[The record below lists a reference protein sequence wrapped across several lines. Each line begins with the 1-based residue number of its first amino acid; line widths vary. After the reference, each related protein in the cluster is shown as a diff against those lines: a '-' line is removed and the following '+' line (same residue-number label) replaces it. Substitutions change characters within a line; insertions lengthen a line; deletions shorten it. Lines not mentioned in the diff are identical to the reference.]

1 MARAAPFGHRGGKRG
16 GAKANG
22 AKPDGAKPS
31 GAASATAVGAGPM
44 MNPHG
49 PRMVGAS
56 STPGLPEPDERL
68 GQGLRALKGLG
79 PYLWPRDSLEL
90 RARVVL
96 ALALLIAGKLVNIAI
111 PFLYKDAVDALT
123 VKSPGAIAVPI
134 AVILAYGGA
143 RVLSQ
148 SFNELRNAVFAKVG
162 QRAVRL
168 IALAA
173 FRHIHSLSLR
183 FHLERRTGGLARAVE
198 RGTAGIEFLLS
209 FMLFNIVPT
218 VFEIV
223 VVCAILWRLYNW
235 AFAAVTLATI
245 VAYIG
250 FTFLMTDWR
259 IRFRREMNTRNSEA
273 NTKSV
278 DSLLNFET
286 VKYFANEAHEAERY
300 DHALSAYERAAVR
313 SETTLA
319 LLNVGQGVIIAG
331 GLIGVMT
338 LAAQGV
344 AAGIMTVGDFV
355 LVNAYLLQLYMP
367 LNFLGVV
374 YRNIKQS
381 LTDLEQMMALLKVAP
396 EIDDRP
402 GAPALSVREGTLAFR
417 HVDFRYDPR
426 RAILGDVDF
435 AVAPGATLAVVGPSG
450 AGKSTIARLLFRF
463 YDVDEGTIEIDGQDI
478 REVTQDSL
486 RRAIGVVPQDTV
498 LFNDTIY
505 YNIAYGRPGASRA
518 EIEAAARRAHI
529 HDFIASLPDG
539 YETVVGERGLKLS
552 GGEKQRVAIAR
563 VVLKAPKILIFDE
576 ATSALDTK
584 TEREIQASLAEV
596 ATNHTTLVIAHRL
609 STVVDADQILVL
621 DGGRIV
627 ERGHHRELLARG
639 GVYAAM
645 WARQQEA
652 AAREAALAAN

>member
-1 MARAAPFGHRGGKRG
+1 MSPHSPRL
-16 GAKANG
+16 
-22 AKPDGAKPS
+22 
-31 GAASATAVGAGPM
+31 VG
-44 MNPHG
+44 
-49 PRMVGAS
+49 RS
-56 STPGLPEPDERL
+56 SIAGLPEPEERL
-68 GQGLRALKGLG
+68 WQGLRALRGLA
-79 PYLWPRDSLEL
+79 PYLWPRDALEL
-90 RARVVL
+90 RVRVVL
-96 ALALLIAGKLVNIAI
+96 ALLLLVAGKLINIAI

-123 VKSPGAIAVPI
+123 VPHPGIIAVPV

-148 SFNELRNAVFAKVG
+148 GFNELRNAVFAKVG
-162 QRAVRL
+162 QRAVRQ

-173 FRHIHSLSLR
+173 FRHVHSLSLR

-209 FMLFNIVPT
+209 FMLFNVVPT
-218 VFEIV
+218 LFEIV

-235 AFAAVTLATI
+235 AFAVVTLVTI
-245 VAYIG
+245 LTYIT
-250 FTFLMTDWR
+250 FTFLLTDWR
-259 IRFRREMNTRNSEA
+259 IRFRREMNARNSEA
-273 NTKSV
+273 NTKGV
-278 DSLLNFET
+278 DSLLNYET

-300 DHALSAYERAAVR
+300 DRALHAYERAAVR

-319 LLNVGQGVIIAG
+319 LLNVGQGLIIAA
-331 GLIGVMT
+331 GLIGVMI

-344 AAGIMTVGDFV
+344 AAGQMTVGDFV
-355 LVNAYLLQLYMP
+355 LVNAYLLQLYQP
-367 LNFLGVV
+367 LNFLGMV

-381 LTDLEQMMALLKVAP
+381 LTDLEQMMALLQIVP
-396 EIDDRP
+396 EIEDRP
-402 GAPALSVREGTLAFR
+402 GAPALLVPQGTLTFR

-435 AVAPGATLAVVGPSG
+435 AVPPGATLAVVGPSG

-463 YDVDEGTIEIDGQDI
+463 YDVDDGAIEIDGQDV

-505 YNIAYGRPGASRA
+505 YNIAYGRPGAGRA

-529 HDFIASLPDG
+529 HDFIAGLPDG

-552 GGEKQRVAIAR
+552 GAEKQRVAIAR

-584 TEREIQASLAEV
+584 TEREIQASLAGV
-596 ATNHTTLVIAHRL
+596 AADHTTLVIAHRL
-609 STVVDADQILVL
+609 STVVDADQTLVL

-639 GVYAAM
+639 GIYAAM

>member
-1 MARAAPFGHRGGKRG
+1 
-16 GAKANG
+16 
-22 AKPDGAKPS
+22 
-31 GAASATAVGAGPM
+31 M

-111 PFLYKDAVDALT
+111 PFFYKDAVDALS

-134 AVILAYGGA
+134 AVILAYGAA

-148 SFNELRNAVFAKVG
+148 GFNELRNAVFAKVG
-162 QRAVRL
+162 QRAVRQ

-223 VVCAILWRLYNW
+223 VVCGILWRLYSW

-245 VAYIG
+245 VTYIG

-300 DHALSAYERAAVR
+300 DRALSAYERAAVR

-338 LAAQGV
+338 LAAEGV
-344 AAGIMTVGDFV
+344 AAGRMTVGDFV
-355 LVNAYLLQLYMP
+355 LVNAYLLQLYIP

-381 LTDLEQMMALLKVAP
+381 LTDLEQMMALLKIIP
-396 EIDDRP
+396 DIEDRP
-402 GAPALSVREGTLAFR
+402 GAPALLVPQGTLTFR

-435 AVAPGATLAVVGPSG
+435 AVPPGATLAVVGPSG

-463 YDVDEGTIEIDGQDI
+463 YDVDDGAIEIDGQDI

-505 YNIAYGRPGASRA
+505 YNIAYGRPGAGRA

-529 HDFIASLPDG
+529 HDFIAGLPDG

-596 ATNHTTLVIAHRL
+596 AADHTTLVIAHRL

-639 GVYAAM
+639 GIYAAM